1 MAESQAFEEESPL
14 SPGSLALILSN
25 LFRREDGEPMDFYVR
40 KIRFQDR
47 LDKQDLKKKL
57 EKLNEEIDRCGGKL
71 DKEPVSSHA
80 IELSFSE
87 LFDEDENVDSD
98 IFDAEYIYACVKQL
112 EILELEPFRIGKSP
126 YDGVVSITDILRGIN
141 TWDSVNRSIS
151 TPKKGR
157 KLPDFGLGITISP
170 KLKRDSPPKKKK
182 RFEYTIKEDVDV
194 LRFVLKH
201 NLYDQ
206 VGGNKAWK
214 TVARAFPQ
222 RSYQSLQNHFRRAI
236 LPNLDKYTDLTES
249 ERNLFRRNFSSDFVP
264 LSFIRQPKQQSVSS
278 SDEQSDASAIEVDPL
293 RNANANLINP
303 EDDILEASQPTSTTK
318 EINGVC

>member
-57 EKLNEEIDRCGGKL
+57 EKLNEEIDVSILSFRLCSIYKLSSYCLCLQRCGGKL

-112 EILELEPFRIGKSP
+112 EILELEPFR
-126 YDGVVSITDILRGIN
+126 YDHLNISSIQII
-141 TWDSVNRSIS
+141 IM
-151 TPKKGR
+151 
-157 KLPDFGLGITISP
+157 I
-170 KLKRDSPPKKKK
+170 
-182 RFEYTIKEDVDV
+182 
-194 LRFVLKH
+194 
-201 NLYDQ
+201 
-206 VGGNKAWK
+206 
-214 TVARAFPQ
+214 
-222 RSYQSLQNHFRRAI
+222 
-236 LPNLDKYTDLTES
+236 
-249 ERNLFRRNFSSDFVP
+249 
-264 LSFIRQPKQQSVSS
+264 
-278 SDEQSDASAIEVDPL
+278 
-293 RNANANLINP
+293 NLIIFFY
-303 EDDILEASQPTSTTK
+303 EQGLENHLMMVLSALQTSLEELIHGTR
-318 EINGVC
+318 